1 MKALQLG
8 AILSALVN
16 RYTGRVVARNL
27 YVWRKF
33 LIPSFLG
40 NFGEPFLYLLAL
52 GFGLGRMI
60 GADQLGGQDY
70 AHVIAPGLVL
80 STAMYTATFECT
92 FGTFTCMKTQRIF
105 EGILATPVRIEEV
118 VAGEIWFSTLKGVVG
133 SLVVFGVVLLFGLVD
148 HAAALFGFGVALL
161 VSFLFSSLSMIV
173 TALAPSYDFFS
184 YFFTILISPMFLF
197 SGIFFPLD
205 NLPDWA
211 RAISWAFPL
220 THAVSLIRPL
230 YHGQVPDALV
240 GDLAWLLLAALLFY
254 VAASAMLRKRVIV

>member
-1 MKALQLG
+1 MRSLQLG

-16 RYTGRVVARNL
+16 RYTARVVARNL

-60 GADQLGGQDY
+60 SPDQLGGQDY
-70 AHVIAPGLVL
+70 AHFIAPGLVL

-92 FGTFTCMKTQRIF
+92 FGTFTRMKTQRIF

-133 SLVVFGVVLLFGLVD
+133 SLVVFGVVVLFGLVD
-148 HAAALFGFGVALL
+148 HGAALFGFGVALI
-161 VSFLFSSLSMIV
+161 VAFLFSALAMIV

-184 YFFTILISPMFLF
+184 YFFTIFVSPMFLF

-205 NLPDWA
+205 GLP
-211 RAISWAFPL
+211 SWAQAIAWVFPL

-230 YHGQVPDALV
+230 FLGDLPPAL
-240 GDLAWLLLAALLFY
+240 GPDLAWLLLAALVSY
-254 VAASAMLRKRVIV
+254 VAASVLLRKRVIV

>member
-1 MKALQLG
+1 MRALHLG
-8 AILSALVN
+8 AILAALFN
-16 RYTGRVVARNL
+16 RYTARVVARNL

-33 LIPSFLG
+33 LVPSFLG

-52 GFGLGRMI
+52 GFGLGTMI
-60 GADQLGGQDY
+60 DPAALGGEDY
-70 AHVIAPGLVL
+70 AHFIAPGLVL

-92 FGTFTCMKTQRIF
+92 FGTFTRMKTLRIF

-118 VAGEIWFSTLKGVVG
+118 VAGEVWFSTMKGVVG

-148 HAAALFGFGVALL
+148 HATALFGFGVALL
-161 VSFLFSSLSMIV
+161 VAFLFSAMAMIV

-184 YFFTILISPMFLF
+184 YFFTIFVSPMFLF
-197 SGIFFPLD
+197 SGIFFPLE

-211 RAISWAFPL
+211 RAIAWVFPL

-230 YHGQVPDALV
+230 FQGQVPPALFA
-240 GDLAWLLLAALLFY
+240 DLAWLLVAALLCY
-254 VAASAMLRKRVIV
+254 VVAAVALRKRVIV

>member
-1 MKALQLG
+1 MRSLQLG
-8 AILSALVN
+8 AILGALFN
-16 RYTGRVVARNL
+16 RFTARVVARNL

-60 GADQLGGQDY
+60 SADQLGGQDY
-70 AHVIAPGLVL
+70 ATFIAPGLVL

-92 FGTFTCMKTQRIF
+92 FGTFTRMKTLRIF

-118 VAGEIWFSTLKGVVG
+118 VAGEIWFSTLKGVTG
-133 SLVVFGVVLLFGLVD
+133 SLVVFAVVLLFGLVD
-148 HAAALFGFGVALL
+148 HGAALFGFGVALI
-161 VSFLFSSLSMIV
+161 VSFLFSALAMIV
-173 TALAPSYDFFS
+173 TALAPTYDFFS
-184 YFFTILISPMFLF
+184 YFFTIFVSPMFLF

-205 NLPDWA
+205 NLPAWA
-211 RAISWAFPL
+211 QAIAWVFPL
-220 THAVSLIRPL
+220 THAVNLIRPL
-230 YHGQVPDALV
+230 YHGVVPPAL
-240 GDLAWLLLAALLFY
+240 GADLAWLLVASLISY